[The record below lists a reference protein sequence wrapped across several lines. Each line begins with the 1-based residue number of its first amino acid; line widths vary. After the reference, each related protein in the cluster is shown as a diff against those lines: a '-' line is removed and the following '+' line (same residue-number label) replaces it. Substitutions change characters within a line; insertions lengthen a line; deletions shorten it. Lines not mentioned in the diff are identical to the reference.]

1 MKTKL
6 NLTAC
11 LLVGLTFGFSA
22 NAQKTVITKTA
33 LPANAQAFL
42 KTHFTA
48 QEPISILQDKE
59 TFSTDYKV
67 QFANNIEVE
76 FDGKGNWEE
85 VDGNHQAIPVTVL
98 PKAIASYLKTNFAN
112 TTVTKIDKGTWGYEV
127 DLSNNLELEFN
138 SKGNFLRIDN

>member
-1 MKTKL
+1 MKKKL
-6 NLTAC
+6 HLTAC
-11 LLVGLTFGFSA
+11 LLLGLTFGFSA

-33 LPANAQAFL
+33 LPANALAFL
-42 KTHFTA
+42 KTHFTG
-48 QEPISILQDKE
+48 QEPTYILQDKE

-76 FDGKGNWEE
+76 FDGKGKWEE
-85 VDGNHQAIPVTVL
+85 VDGNHQAIPVTVI
-98 PKAIASYLKTNFAN
+98 PKGISHYVKNNFAD

-127 DLSNNLELEFN
+127 DLSNGLELEFN